1 MKIESADLTYASCL
15 VSMLLEVEPLIL
27 AFIQSYLGRFDAE
40 EQDAFVARGGHVI
53 CPEVGCLTS
62 QRGARPV

>member
-1 MKIESADLTYASCL
+1 
-15 VSMLLEVEPLIL
+15 MLLEVEPLIL
-27 AFIQSYLGRFDAE
+27 ALIQSYLGRFDAE